1 MNCAKGTFHLCGQ
14 DRSGHVLLR
23 CKLSRTQLP
32 PPLVQLPTC
41 LIVMEACAGVHYL
54 ARKLTGMGH
63 QAKLIAAQYVKPFV
77 KSNKNNFNDAG
88 TIWEVARRPAMRFV
102 AIKSFDQQTLA
113 VLHRMRD

>member
-32 PPLVQLPTC
+32 PPLVQLPTY
-41 LIVMEACAGVHYL
+41 YL